1 MGKIGEKTGGR
12 KKGTPNK
19 ATQSIKDLL
28 LSVLEDSR
36 NRQEWEYWLKHKDP
50 HYRWEAFKLAQFY
63 LFGKPV
69 QPVASEELA
78 PPIKIDISAIPTR
91 HVKSIMNVSRVDVLS
106 YPVIVDSPSFGSP
119 NTVLSYS

>member
-78 PPIKIDISAIPTR
+78 PPIKIDISAIPSFR
-91 HVKSIMNVSRVDVLS
+91 VKAKTEDEQS
-106 YPVIVDSPSFGSP
+106 
-119 NTVLSYS
+119 

>member
-12 KKGTPNK
+12 KKGTPNR

-69 QPVASEELA
+69 QPIASEELA
-78 PPIKIDISAIPTR
+78 PPIKIDISAIPSFR
-91 HVKSIMNVSRVDVLS
+91 VKAKTEDEQS
-106 YPVIVDSPSFGSP
+106 
-119 NTVLSYS
+119 